1 VGLTV
6 KHQQLARQVGDFAED
21 HLANSMANFGDS
33 SFVPKG
39 TTLIFDS
46 WVCTANGSGG
56 FDSHLTNLRNQRY
69 LQQLGATTSTIS
81 SINYSQP
88 QNRKPLLA
96 ARLPFLAATQI

>member
-21 HLANSMANFGDS
+21 HLANSMANSGDS

-39 TTLIFDS
+39 TTLIFGS

-56 FDSHLTNLRNQRY
+56 FDSHLTNLRN
-69 LQQLGATTSTIS
+69 
-81 SINYSQP
+81 
-88 QNRKPLLA
+88 
-96 ARLPFLAATQI
+96 